1 MKISRTMAYA
11 VHAMLQLAQA
21 DASLPVPCSQLAH
34 EGKMPERF
42 LLQILRNLVTRGL
55 LRSTRGVEGGYAL
68 NRPASQITLMDVFD
82 AFDNPLIP
90 SVPPLEKLP
99 TEVCQMMQGTLN
111 RAAAAARRELAA
123 VTLEDLLHAESRVN
137 SSNFH

>member
-1 MKISRTMAYA
+1 MKTSRTMAYA
-11 VHAMLQLAQA
+11 VHAMLQLARA
-21 DASLPVPCSQLAH
+21 DESLPVPCSQLAH

-68 NRPASQITLMDVFD
+68 NRPASEITLMDVFD

-90 SVPPLEKLP
+90 SIPPLEKLP
-99 TEVCQMMQGTLN
+99 SEVCQLMHRTLS
-111 RAAAAARRELAA
+111 RATAAARKELAA
-123 VTLEDLLHAESRVN
+123 VTLADLLHSETTVQT
-137 SSNFH
+137 